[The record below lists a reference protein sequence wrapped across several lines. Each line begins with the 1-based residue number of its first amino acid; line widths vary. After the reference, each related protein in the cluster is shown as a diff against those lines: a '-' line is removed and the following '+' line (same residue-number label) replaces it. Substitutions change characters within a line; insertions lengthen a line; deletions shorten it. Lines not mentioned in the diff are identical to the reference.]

1 MAGNRC
7 QVILIYYSQIKLIL
21 NLNQFEK
28 LFVLVFNG
36 LMSTEV
42 NSLQNQTEPNRVIQ
56 EQKVDINILLNRVRH
71 EKKKERNEN
80 ILFLGLIGSVIVVTG
95 IIASL

>member
-1 MAGNRC
+1 M
-7 QVILIYYSQIKLIL
+7 

-42 NSLQNQTEPNRVIQ
+42 NSLQNQTEPNRVTQ
-56 EQKVDINILLNRVRH
+56 EQKVDINILLNRVRN